1 MAKFQFRSTLTFIIW
16 KKHWNMDPEKWFQ
29 WWNKENRKESLYK
42 LLNES
47 LSWKMGRL
55 YAVVDT
61 EAMQKLQLYDLTV
74 ISIFLK

>member
-16 KKHWNMDPEKWFQ
+16 KKDWNMDPEKWFQ
-29 WWNKENRKESLYK
+29 WWNEENRKESLYK

-55 YAVVDT
+55 YAVDT

-74 ISIFLK
+74 TSIFLK